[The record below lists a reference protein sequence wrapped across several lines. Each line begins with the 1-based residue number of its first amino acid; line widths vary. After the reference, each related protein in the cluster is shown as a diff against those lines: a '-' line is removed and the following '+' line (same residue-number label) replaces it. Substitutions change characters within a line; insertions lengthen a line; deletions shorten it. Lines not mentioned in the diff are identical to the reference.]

1 MKDYLIPIAIVVGA
15 IIISATT
22 YIAVTDHDRKA
33 YQHCLEAKEE
43 RGWSNINCKD
53 YIYKQMKIPNIGFIP
68 ALFFWGVVGFIIAFL
83 DIKSDW
89 VYFVWFMSYFVY
101 VGAVVI

>member
-22 YIAVTDHDRKA
+22 YVAVTDHDRKA
-33 YQHCLEAKEE
+33 CQHCLEAKEE

-53 YIYKQMKIPNIGFIP
+53 YIYK
-68 ALFFWGVVGFIIAFL
+68 
-83 DIKSDW
+83 
-89 VYFVWFMSYFVY
+89 
-101 VGAVVI
+101 

>member
-22 YIAVTDHDRKA
+22 YVAVTDHDRKA

-43 RGWSNINCKD
+43 RSGWGGIDDCKD
-53 YIYKQMKIPNIGFIP
+53 YVYK
-68 ALFFWGVVGFIIAFL
+68 
-83 DIKSDW
+83 
-89 VYFVWFMSYFVY
+89 
-101 VGAVVI
+101 